1 MTIFENLF
9 QKLVV
14 KLSFWNTTNNLVTP
28 DKNNEARKLYEAAIE
43 DVKYNGPHI
52 GNSKVPFQI
61 GAIRNLLAYSG
72 PYSLNEDDKEKLR
85 FYVQVAGQCNGGRLS
100 GRRGIVPGAVQ
111 GRQAPMIQM
120 LENYKNKAT

>member
-14 KLSFWNTTNNLVTP
+14 KLSFWNTTNNLATT
-28 DKNNEARKLYEAAIE
+28 DKKNEAISLYEAAIE
-43 DVKYNGPHI
+43 DVKYNGPYI
-52 GNSKVPFQI
+52 GNSKVPFQV

-85 FYVQVAGQCNGGRLS
+85 YYVHVAGRCNGGRTS
-100 GRRGIVPGAVQ
+100 GQRGIVPGAVQ
-111 GRQAPMIQM
+111 GQQAPMILM